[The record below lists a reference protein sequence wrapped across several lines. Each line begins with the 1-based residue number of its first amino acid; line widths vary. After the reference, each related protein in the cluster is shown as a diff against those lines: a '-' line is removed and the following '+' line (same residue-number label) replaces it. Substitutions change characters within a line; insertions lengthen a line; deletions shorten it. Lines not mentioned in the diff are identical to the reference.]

1 MKLGQ
6 VEEMGGETGEV
17 ENRRLG
23 LQWEMGTKVL
33 RMEEEEEL

>member
-1 MKLGQ
+1 MEQESLSESEGRKVKLGQ

-23 LQWEMGTKVL
+23 L
-33 RMEEEEEL
+33 